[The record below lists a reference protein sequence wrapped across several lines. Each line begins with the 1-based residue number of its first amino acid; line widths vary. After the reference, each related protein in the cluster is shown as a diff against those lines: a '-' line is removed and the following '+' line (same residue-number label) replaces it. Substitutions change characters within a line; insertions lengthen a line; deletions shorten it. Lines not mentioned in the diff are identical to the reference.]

1 MKKYFYLLGILSLTV
16 SCGTATYMYDDVY
29 DVAEGKSLT
38 EEGYT
43 DLIKDN
49 EKDHKVVVDKK
60 DRVTF
65 GGYYPSNNTSTGGTS
80 FSSNNNCN
88 CSCGHYSSANKWRY
102 VQPGWTYG
110 NPNSLWFNSCS
121 CNHWNNN
128 LAYHY
133 TSFGNMYN
141 LYGYYDYWGGWNSY
155 YPIGM
160 DPYGYYASVYGWYP
174 YQWYN
179 NNNNGIFSGNNIV
192 NGNPSGGTNTNDG
205 GNHFYGHRNPS
216 STSSSNTTV
225 YAHTVKEDYEKPV
238 SSTSLQSTTNT
249 ITNPFQTNGS
259 SGITNKPLIQHEE
272 TVISSNPFGTSVIS
286 EPTTVNQSIKPVSNN
301 TETATNTSTSVATQT
316 GNTMGTTTTEI
327 SSKPNHVA
335 ASNQFEVKYPT
346 VTVSRTGSG
355 QTTGT
360 QQVDPVN
367 QNTGPTKYY
376 TPPVV
381 TNTTSTTTTNSSSRS
396 TNTTYNSTT
405 TNTNSSNSNTYS
417 GSNSTTSHR
426 SSTSTTNSG
435 SGSTTNSGGSR
446 TTTTSRR

>member
-1 MKKYFYLLGILSLTV
+1 
-16 SCGTATYMYDDVY
+16 MYDDVY

-60 DRVTF
+60 DKVTF
-65 GGYYPSNNTSTGGTS
+65 GGYYPSNDQLSGGTS
-80 FSSNNNCN
+80 FSNNNNNNNCN
-88 CSCGHYSSANKWRY
+88 CSCGHYRHSNQWRY

-133 TSFGNMYN
+133 FSFGNSYN

-155 YPIGM
+155 YPLGM
-160 DPYGYYASVYGWYP
+160 DPYGYYAYIYGWYP
-174 YQWYN
+174 YQWN
-179 NNNNGIFSGNNIV
+179 SGNNV
-192 NGNPSGGTNTNDG
+192 TFNGSFNSFDNIADN

-225 YAHTVKEDYEKPV
+225 YAHTVKQVISTPV
-238 SSTSLQSTTNT
+238 STTTNQSATNVENSSGLTLGSTGISNVPAFTTEESTSFSQPIGAGL
-249 ITNPFQTNGS
+249 
-259 SGITNKPLIQHEE
+259 
-272 TVISSNPFGTSVIS
+272 IS
-286 EPTTVNQSIKPVSNN
+286 EPTTVYQSQKPISNN
-301 TETATNTSTSVATQT
+301 TSVGSDPATVATNSNTYAGGTVSTTSSGGV
-316 GNTMGTTTTEI
+316 
-327 SSKPNHVA
+327 SNHVA

-346 VTVSRTGSG
+346 SNSSRTGSG
-355 QTTGT
+355 QTSGT

-367 QNTGPTKYY
+367 QNSGTPNYY

-381 TNTTSTTTTNSSSRS
+381 TNTSGYSSTNSTSRS
-396 TNTTYNSTT
+396 TSTTYNSTN
-405 TNTNSSNSNTYS
+405 TNTTSNTSNTYS

-426 SSTSTTNSG
+426 SSTTTTNSG
-435 SGSTTNSGGSR
+435 SGSSTNSGGSR
-446 TTTTSRR
+446 TTSTSRR

>member
-38 EEGYT
+38 EDGYT

-80 FSSNNNCN
+80 FSSSNNCN
-88 CSCGHYSSANKWRY
+88 CSCGHYSSANMWRY

-133 TSFGNMYN
+133 NSFGNMYN

-179 NNNNGIFSGNNIV
+179 NNNNGIFNGNNIV
-192 NGNPSGGTNTNDG
+192 YVNPSGGTNTNDG

-225 YAHTVKEDYEKPV
+225 YAHTVKEDYDKPV
-238 SSTSLQSTTNT
+238 SSTSLESTTNS
-249 ITNPFQTNGS
+249 ITNPFQTTGS
-259 SGITNKPLIQHEE
+259 SGLTNKPLIHHEE
-272 TVISSNPFGTSVIS
+272 TAISSNPFGTSVIKNQRQLINQLNLFQTALGS
-286 EPTTVNQSIKPVSNN
+286 QQIIQQLFQLRQEIQEEQQQQKSAILQIMLLHRISLKLNIQLVLYHEQGLVKQPEHNKLIQSI
-301 TETATNTSTSVATQT
+301 
-316 GNTMGTTTTEI
+316 
-327 SSKPNHVA
+327 
-335 ASNQFEVKYPT
+335 
-346 VTVSRTGSG
+346 RTLV
-355 QTTGT
+355 
-360 QQVDPVN
+360 QQNIIRPL
-367 QNTGPTKYY
+367 
-376 TPPVV
+376 
-381 TNTTSTTTTNSSSRS
+381 
-396 TNTTYNSTT
+396 
-405 TNTNSSNSNTYS
+405 
-417 GSNSTTSHR
+417 
-426 SSTSTTNSG
+426 
-435 SGSTTNSGGSR
+435 
-446 TTTTSRR
+446 